1 MRLAEG
7 GSCGLSVLITGSVEP
22 QWTASRG
29 RKMHTAT
36 FTDYNNNNNKKTEH
50 ALSHEGIP
58 TDHTAGIK
66 QLQEA
71 TPVRSALG
79 KGPAQGHSQVI
90 NGEDRRAGLRLRRCV
105 LGLA

>member
-7 GSCGLSVLITGSVEP
+7 GSCELSVLIAGSVEP
-22 QWTASRG
+22 QWAASRG
-29 RKMHTAT
+29 SKVHTAT
-36 FTDYNNNNNKKTEH
+36 FADYNNNNNKKTEH

-71 TPVRSALG
+71 TPVRNALG
-79 KGPAQGHSQVI
+79 KGPACRQFSGQKGDCE
-90 NGEDRRAGLRLRRCV
+90 NREAGLRLSW
-105 LGLA
+105 

>member
-1 MRLAEG
+1 MWPLCADHWLCRAPVDSFQREEDAHCNFRRLQQQQQQQK
-7 GSCGLSVLITGSVEP
+7 P
-22 QWTASRG
+22 
-29 RKMHTAT
+29 
-36 FTDYNNNNNKKTEH
+36 EH